1 MIKVCDKYCIEG
13 EPRNYTLK
21 RECVSEKTGKEYLLT
36 ISYHQNIEDALR
48 KIYKTETRNIS
59 VNMKQ
64 RCKRQ

>member
-1 MIKVCDKYCIEG
+1 MMIKVYDKYYIDG

-48 KIYKTETRNIS
+48 KIYKIETRELC
-59 VNMKQ
+59 Q
-64 RCKRQ
+64 RA